1 MTEDRTPLHD
11 YAWTLLRVVAGAIIF
26 TRGGAKLFG
35 WFGGFGSD
43 GGSAELMSRFGVAGV
58 LETAGGVLLVL
69 GLFTRPAAFL
79 LSGMLAVAYFW
90 IHVGGG
96 GGLWWWGN
104 RGGMAMLF
112 SFVFL
117 FLAVWGGGPY
127 SLDARRSGVDTK
139 A

>member
-1 MTEDRTPLHD
+1 MIDDRTPLHD
-11 YAWTLLRVVAGAIIF
+11 VAWTVLRVVAGVLIF
-26 TRGGAKLFG
+26 SHGAQKMFG
-35 WFGGFGSD
+35 WFGGFGPD
-43 GGSAELMSRFGVAGV
+43 GGTADLLTRFGVAGV
-58 LETAGGVLLVL
+58 LETVGGVLIVL

-90 IHVGGG
+90 VHFGGG
-96 GGLWWWGN
+96 SIWWWEN
-104 RGGMAMLF
+104 RGELAALF

-127 SLDARRSGVDTK
+127 SLDARRSGVDAK

>member
-1 MTEDRTPLHD
+1 MIEERTPLHD
-11 YAWTLLRVVAGAIIF
+11 LTWTLLRMVSGVLIFSHGAQ
-26 TRGGAKLFG
+26 KLFG

-43 GGSAELMSRFGVAGV
+43 GGTADLMTRFGVAGV
-58 LETAGGVLLVL
+58 LETIGGALLVL

-90 IHVGGG
+90 IHAGRGSI
-96 GGLWWWGN
+96 WWWEN
-104 RGGMAMLF
+104 RGELAALF

-127 SLDARRSGVDTK
+127 SLDARRSGIDSK